1 MNENIERHAFWIELN
16 SNSMKRNGM
25 QIGGEDIEN
34 LLMEIVLEKNF
45 PNNTN
50 LKRHIHF
57 NASLLGNGLNDS
69 SLELFESYLW
79 LMEPKVVLPKLV
91 VINDDH

>member
-1 MNENIERHAFWIELN
+1 
-16 SNSMKRNGM
+16 
-25 QIGGEDIEN
+25 
-34 LLMEIVLEKNF
+34 
-45 PNNTN
+45 